1 MLKEHSQERA
11 RHYMK
16 MALALAQRG
25 LGQTWPN
32 PAVGCVLVKN
42 DVVVGRGFTQP
53 GGRPHAETVALNHAG
68 AAAKGATAYVTLEPC
83 SHHGKT
89 PPCVEALISAGVSKI
104 VIAIEDPDP
113 RVSGQGIVA
122 LKRSDIEVSVGLLKE
137 PAAFLNAGFFSRV
150 QRGHPLVTLKYATS
164 LDGRIALGNGKS
176 QWITGEAGRAYGHR
190 LRAEYDAILVGS
202 ATVAADD
209 PELTCRLVGLEARSP
224 VRIVL
229 DSHLKT
235 SPNARILSNKAPT
248 WILTSSASSSAAEK
262 LKKTGVEIIQVDSLS
277 NGHLNLKAVLM
288 ALGKRGLNRL
298 LVEGGARLSA
308 SLLKAQLVDRLV
320 WIRSQTILGGDAIPV
335 CDPLAIQ
342 ELSSSIRFSRLDK
355 PFILGNDHIEWF
367 EFNRQSALGYEQ
379 ASARGNL

>member
-1 MLKEHSQERA
+1 
-11 RHYMK
+11 MK
-16 MALALAQRG
+16 TALALAHRG

-32 PAVGCVLVKN
+32 PAVGCILVKD
-42 DVVVGRGFTQP
+42 DVVVGRGFTQT

-68 AAAKGATAYVTLEPC
+68 AAAKGAAAYVTLEPC

-89 PPCVEALISAGVSKI
+89 PPCAEALISAGVSK
-104 VIAIEDPDP
+104 VFIAMADPDP
-113 RVSGQGIVA
+113 RVAGQGIAA

-137 PAAFLNAGFFSRV
+137 PAAFLNAGFLSRI
-150 QRGHPLVTLKYATS
+150 QRGHPLVTLKYASS

-202 ATVAADD
+202 STVVADD

-229 DSHLKT
+229 DNHLKIP
-235 SPNARILSNKAPT
+235 PNAKILSNKAPT
-248 WILTSSASSSAAEK
+248 WILTSNASSSAAHQ
-262 LKKTGVEIIQVDSLS
+262 LKKTGAEIIQVDSLS
-277 NGHLNLKAVLM
+277 NGHLNLKAALM
-288 ALGKRGLNRL
+288 ALGERGLTRL
-298 LVEGGARLSA
+298 FVEGGARLSA

-335 CDPLAIQ
+335 CDSLAIQ
-342 ELSSSIRFSRLDK
+342 ELSSALRPSRLEA

-367 EFNRQSALGYEQ
+367 EFNRGGSGYEQ